1 MTTPEHALV
10 GVHLAIASRCF
21 RLWSWRAVALAAVM
35 SNAPDWDGVPMLFDM
50 GRFEQG
56 HRVWGHNLTVIL
68 FVSFVVALILNQW
81 DLIGA
86 IGKRIAGKYSSAT
99 IILDPIDCQNQL
111 DFGAAFL
118 TAFVSQAM
126 HLPCDMVVSGGGGLS
141 HWHVK
146 PFWPIA
152 DNGYV
157 YPLIPWGDI
166 GPTIIM
172 MVGLIVMAKRQ
183 RNMAA
188 TAAGSLAT
196 VIVYMLAR
204 KFLMG

>member
-1 MTTPEHALV
+1 MTTPEHAMV
-10 GVHLAIASRCF
+10 GVHLAIACRWN
-21 RLWSWRAVALAAVM
+21 RLWTWRAVALAAFM

-50 GRFEQG
+50 DRFEQG

-68 FVSFVVALILNQW
+68 LVSVVVALLLSQW

-86 IGKRIAGKYSSAT
+86 IGKRIAVNYSSAT
-99 IILDPIDCQNQL
+99 IISDPIDGQNRL
-111 DFGAAFL
+111 GFAAAL
-118 TAFVSQAM
+118 TTAFVSQAM
-126 HLPCDMVVSGGGGLS
+126 HLPCDVVVSGGGGLS

-172 MVGLIVMAKRQ
+172 MAGLIVMAERQ

-188 TAAGSLAT
+188 TAAGSLT
-196 VIVYMLAR
+196 IVIVYMLAR

>member
-50 GRFEQG
+50 GRFEHG
-56 HRVWGHNLTVIL
+56 HRVWGHNLPVIL
-68 FVSFVVALILNQW
+68 LVSVAVAMILSQW

-86 IGKRIAGKYSSAT
+86 IGKRISGKFGSAT
-99 IILDPIDCQNQL
+99 IISDPLDGQNL
-111 DFGAAFL
+111 LGFAAAL
-118 TAFVSQAM
+118 TTAFVSQAM

-172 MVGLIVMAKRQ
+172 MAGLIVMAKRQ
-183 RNMAA
+183 RNLAV